1 MDINLSIK
9 NKDDNQPINNTSV
22 IATTKPSPV
31 TLGIFPSTSANC
43 KGKIKLSKLGKK
55 LSTQLNKLTTTQIV
69 TPIGAKT
76 TTP

>member
-1 MDINLSIK
+1 MDINLSTK
-9 NKDDNQPINNTSV
+9 NKDDNHPTTNTKV
-22 IATTKPSPV
+22 IATTKPNPV
-31 TLGIFPSTSANC
+31 TLGIWPLTSANC
-43 KGKIKLSKLGKK
+43 KGKIKFRRLGKK